1 MRSIVFVAAL
11 AVTVLVPA
19 VALYRVV
26 RVRRAFSTAAEQAT
40 YNVLHKANE
49 AAPPSRAGLTTA
61 AAAKAIRGLHP
72 LLGCPAVALTNET
85 DLLAWDGVADHHGLQ
100 AARLA
105 AGVVATGRAKVVT
118 AVNLN
123 CTDPYCAIR

>member
-19 VALYRVV
+19 VALYRVL

-49 AAPPSRAGLTTA
+49 AAPPFRYARLDVDGEPGGGIVRTNQIGAG
-61 AAAKAIRGLHP
+61 H
-72 LLGCPAVALTNET
+72 AVAFDACGNVLWSASISER
-85 DLLAWDGVADHHGLQ
+85 G
-100 AARLA
+100 AATPMRSQLMKL
-105 AGVVATGRAKVVT
+105 V
-118 AVNLN
+118 
-123 CTDPYCAIR
+123 P

>member
-11 AVTVLVPA
+11 VLTVLVPA
-19 VALYRVV
+19 VALYRVF

-49 AAPPSRAGLTTA
+49 AAPPFRAGLTTA
-61 AAAKAIRGLHP
+61 AAGQAIRGLHQ

-85 DLLAWDGVADHHGLQ
+85 DLLAWDGAADHHSAQVPGL
-100 AARLA
+100 ADE
-105 AGVVATGRAKVVT
+105 VV
-118 AVNLN
+118 N
-123 CTDPYCAIR
+123 

>member
-19 VALYRVV
+19 VALYRVL

-49 AAPPSRAGLTTA
+49 AAPPFRAGLTEA
-61 AAAKAIRGLHP
+61 AAAKGA
-72 LLGCPAVALTNET
+72 
-85 DLLAWDGVADHHGLQ
+85 
-100 AARLA
+100 
-105 AGVVATGRAKVVT
+105 
-118 AVNLN
+118 
-123 CTDPYCAIR
+123 